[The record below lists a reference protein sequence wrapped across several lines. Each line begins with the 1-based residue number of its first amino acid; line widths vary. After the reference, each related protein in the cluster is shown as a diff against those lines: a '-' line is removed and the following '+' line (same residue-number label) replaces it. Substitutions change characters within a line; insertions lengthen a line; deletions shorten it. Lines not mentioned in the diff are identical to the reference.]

1 MPEIPGFN
9 PGIRMDV
16 PAPNPAPAPAPSS
29 SSSSGSGFLGAITPF
44 LGPLGGLLGGIFGDK
59 GQASA
64 NRSNERIAR
73 ENRAFQERM
82 SNTAYRRAAKD
93 LEAAG
98 LNRILALGNSASTP
112 SGATAQMQNPN
123 TGRAA
128 AMSNAANSAMS
139 LRAQQLALQ
148 HATAQIK
155 QVDSSTAVNNA
166 QAAQTA
172 AQTLYTTA
180 QTVGQTGKNVRIGA
194 EAAVF
199 DSIGPA
205 LIVLSETVPIL
216 KPAVDAFMKA
226 YNLRRPRT
234 STTISRSS
242 DNRGRVSTTRTDRT
256 NN

>member
-16 PAPNPAPAPAPSS
+16 PAPTPAPSS
-29 SSSSGSGFLGAITPF
+29 RSSGSGFLGAITPF

-139 LRAQQLALQ
+139 LRVQQLALKQ
-148 HATAQIK
+148 ATAQIE
-155 QVDSSTAVNNA
+155 QIESSTNVNNA

-180 QTVGQTGKNVRIGA
+180 QTEGQTGKNVRIGA

-205 LIVLSETVPIL
+205 LIVLGETVPVL
-216 KPAVDAFMKA
+216 KPAVDAFLKA
-226 YNLRRPRT
+226 YQVRKPKK
-234 STTISRSS
+234 STTITRRDDNAGRSS
-242 DNRGRVSTTRTDRT
+242 YTRTDRT
-256 NN
+256 N